1 MKDYL
6 VLANQVEN
14 NPEKKNQLL
23 DSFRTTNAEF
33 RQFLFSLKD
42 VNELIVPALIRTFG
56 AQIEQLQIKTVKD
69 VAQNSDVGTIFELT
83 DGGSY
88 KFTGFSLEGYPTFV
102 KLGTKD
108 HVELDITKEVKWLF

>member
-1 MKDYL
+1 MKDYQ

-42 VNELIVPALIRTFG
+42 VNELIVPALIRAFG
-56 AQIEQLQIKTVKD
+56 IEQEKLQIKTVKD
-69 VAQNSDVGTIFELT
+69 LAFSEDVGTIFELSE
-83 DGGSY
+83 GGSF
-88 KFTGFSLEGYPTFV
+88 KFTGFSEEGNPTFV
-102 KLGTKD
+102 KLGSKD
-108 HVELDITKEVKWLF
+108 QIGLDLDQEIKWLF